1 MVKTLSSPPI
11 GHRLH
16 CWDLRAHMLCNQK
29 TKPKQN
35 VKQKQYCS
43 KFHKDFK
50 DCPQVCPC
58 ATTTETH
65 ALQSLRST
73 AREATATRSPSA
85 AAKSSPH
92 LPQLRKLAQS
102 NGDPVQ
108 PKINKFFLSLK
119 IVYIKKKK
127 KKVKKNT
134 GNPVN
139 VFIHSTNI

>member
-29 TKPKQN
+29 TKPKQKL
-35 VKQKQYCS
+35 KQKQYCS

-58 ATTTETH
+58 ATTPETH

-108 PKINKFFLSLK
+108 PKINKFF
-119 IVYIKKKK
+119 
-127 KKVKKNT
+127 
-134 GNPVN
+134 
-139 VFIHSTNI
+139 